1 MDQVKEI
8 QQKLYNSNQRFF
20 LILENFVDV
29 YVNTKTDPNNPI
41 YTNDMAHIKGVIS
54 EIEHDIFL
62 TKNTIERAIEKNDS
76 IMNKDNDKI
85 NKLQQKNKQL
95 SEVYGG
101 LLATSRSAVG
111 LFDDETQL
119 YTQTM
124 TNIIIYI
131 LTILFGG
138 YYLRKLVKSE

>member
-62 TKNTIERAIEKNDS
+62 TKN
-76 IMNKDNDKI
+76 
-85 NKLQQKNKQL
+85 
-95 SEVYGG
+95 
-101 LLATSRSAVG
+101 LAKTNWSHNTSKHLG
-111 LFDDETQL
+111 
-119 YTQTM
+119 
-124 TNIIIYI
+124 N
-131 LTILFGG
+131 
-138 YYLRKLVKSE
+138 